1 MAENWVE
8 VPGAEALAEGF
19 VRSFLVDGFPLAMA
33 RVGGKVYAV
42 EDRCSH
48 DDGPLGEGVI
58 LRGCITCPWHGYQ
71 YRPEDGCS
79 PPPFTEK
86 VPTFAVRME
95 GGEVLVHPQPHPP
108 GTALEPARVGEGR
121 DG

>member
-48 DDGPLGEGVI
+48 DDGPLGEGAVAGCEVI
-58 LRGCITCPWHGYQ
+58 CPRHGARFDLR
-71 YRPEDGCS
+71 DGRATRMPAVQPILS
-79 PPPFTEK
+79 
-86 VPTFAVRME
+86 VPVRE
-95 GGEVLVHPQPHPP
+95 
-108 GTALEPARVGEGR
+108 AEGR
-121 DG
+121 VMVDAGVL

>member
-48 DDGPLGEGVI
+48 DDGPLGRGRLVGAGGPSAEIECPRHGARFDLASGRATRMPAVSPIATYAARVEGA
-58 LRGCITCPWHGYQ
+58 
-71 YRPEDGCS
+71 D
-79 PPPFTEK
+79 
-86 VPTFAVRME
+86 
-95 GGEVLVHPQPHPP
+95 VLVDVPEELP
-108 GTALEPARVGEGR
+108 
-121 DG
+121 